1 MRFDK
6 ITVEVR
12 EKVRYLFRFIV
23 LAVVIAAVLAIAS
36 MYMSSEV
43 KRLEGVNGQYDTAL
57 TQLKTL
63 NSSIEASVASINS
76 NSMQITKDFMTK
88 EEFIAFAGTA
98 SKATGCDIIRLSGG
112 DPVSDGSVQK
122 INFCFEVKGTITEL
136 YKFMERIEGLNCR
149 YMLNNISMRKT
160 EGFTWLGRED
170 LDSFN
175 LDWWD
180 IETDNSSDSESTDE
194 VITLDDIFGSNE
206 MTLYLDLD
214 FVTSEGVQ

>member
-12 EKVRYLFRFIV
+12 EKVRKLFTFIAIFAVIAMV
-23 LAVVIAAVLAIAS
+23 LAAVTVFLS
-36 MYMSSEV
+36 GEV
-43 KRLEGVNGQYDTAL
+43 KRLEGVNAQYNSAL
-57 TQLKTL
+57 DQLRTI

-76 NSMQITKDFMTK
+76 NSMQVTKDFMTK

-112 DPVSDGSVQK
+112 NPVSDGSIQK

-136 YKFMERIEGLNCR
+136 YKFMKRIEGLNCR
-149 YMLNNISMRKT
+149 YMLNNISMRKI
-160 EGFTWLGRED
+160 ERFAWLGRED
-170 LDSFN
+170 LDNFN

-180 IETDNSSDSESTDE
+180 LQVDTSSDSESNSE

>member
-12 EKVRYLFRFIV
+12 EKVRHLFRFIV
-23 LAVVIAAVLAIAS
+23 LSGVIAAVLAIAS

-88 EEFIAFAGTA
+88 EEFIAFVGTA
-98 SKATGCDIIRLSGG
+98 SKATGCNIIRLSGG

-180 IETDNSSDSESTDE
+180 IETDNSSDSESKDE

>member
-112 DPVSDGSVQK
+112 DPVSDGSIQK

-136 YKFMERIEGLNCR
+136 YKFMERIEGLHCR

-180 IETDNSSDSESTDE
+180 IETGITSDSESEAE

>member
-12 EKVRYLFRFIV
+12 EKVRYLFKFIV
-23 LAVVIAAVLAIAS
+23 LAGVIAAVLAIAS

-43 KRLEGVNGQYDTAL
+43 KRLEGVNAQYNTAL

-63 NSSIEASVASINS
+63 NSSIESSASAINS
-76 NSMQITKDFMTK
+76 NSLQITKSFMTK

-112 DPVSDGSVQK
+112 DPISDGSIQK

-136 YKFMERIEGLNCR
+136 YKFMERIQGLNCR

-160 EGFTWLGRED
+160 EDFTWLGRED
-170 LDSFN
+170 LDSYN

-180 IETDNSSDSESTDE
+180 LKPEESEEETSEEDR
-194 VITLDDIFGSNE
+194 ITLDDVFGSNE

>member
-23 LAVVIAAVLAIAS
+23 LAGVIAAVLAIAS

-76 NSMQITKDFMTK
+76 NSMQITKAFMTK

-180 IETDNSSDSESTDE
+180 IETDNSSDSESNDE

>member
-12 EKVRYLFRFIV
+12 EKVRHLFRFIA
-23 LAVVIAAVLAIAS
+23 LAGVIAAVLAIAS

-122 INFCFEVKGTITEL
+122 INFCFEVKGTVTEL

-180 IETDNSSDSESTDE
+180 IETDNSSDSESNDE

>member
-23 LAVVIAAVLAIAS
+23 LAGVIAAVLAIAS

-76 NSMQITKDFMTK
+76 NSMQITKAFMTK

-180 IETDNSSDSESTDE
+180 IETDNSSDSESKDE

>member
-12 EKVRYLFRFIV
+12 EKVRHLFKFIA
-23 LAVVIAAVLAIAS
+23 LAGVIAAVLAIAS

-180 IETDNSSDSESTDE
+180 IETDNSSDSESKDE

>member
-180 IETDNSSDSESTDE
+180 IETNNSSDSESKDE

-206 MTLYLDLD
+206 MALYLDLD

>member
-76 NSMQITKDFMTK
+76 NSMKITKDFMTK

-112 DPVSDGSVQK
+112 DPVSDGSIQK

-136 YKFMERIEGLNCR
+136 YKFMERIEGLHCR

-180 IETDNSSDSESTDE
+180 IETGITSDSESEAE

>member
-43 KRLEGVNGQYDTAL
+43 KRLEGVNTQYDTAL

-180 IETDNSSDSESTDE
+180 IETDNSSDSESQDE

>member
-23 LAVVIAAVLAIAS
+23 LAGAIAAVLAIAS

-43 KRLEGVNGQYDTAL
+43 KRLEGVNTQYNTAL

-98 SKATGCDIIRLSGG
+98 SKATGCDIVRLSGG
-112 DPVSDGSVQK
+112 DPVSDGSIQK

-180 IETDNSSDSESTDE
+180 LGTDNSSDSESKDE

-206 MTLYLDLD
+206 MALYLDLD

>member
-12 EKVRYLFRFIV
+12 EKVRHLFRFIV
-23 LAVVIAAVLAIAS
+23 LAGVIAAVLAIAS

-180 IETDNSSDSESTDE
+180 IETDNSSDSESEAE